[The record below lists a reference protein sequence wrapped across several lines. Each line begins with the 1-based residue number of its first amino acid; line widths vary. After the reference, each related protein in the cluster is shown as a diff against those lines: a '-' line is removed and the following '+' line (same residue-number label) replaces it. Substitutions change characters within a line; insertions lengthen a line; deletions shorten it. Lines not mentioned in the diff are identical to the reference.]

1 MPVFLLE
8 SADDP
13 WQSIDRVSFDQQGVV
28 KLLLTAGKTVLP
40 IPLNHQSAILRQLQ
54 REGKEEEEMVV
65 MLDHHLFYCANNE
78 LHQTLIN

>member
-40 IPLNHQSAILRQLQ
+40 ILQNHQSAILLQ
-54 REGKEEEEMVV
+54 GDGKEGEEMVV
-65 MLDHHLFYCANNE
+65 MLGHHLFYCANNE